1 MSHQN
6 QKLKP
11 VLTGFIAIVIA
22 LLLTLGGI
30 MLFSLQRIDKAAH
43 YELDITNALV
53 RNMAEVRYHV
63 VQIQQFL
70 TDVSATGEADGYKDA
85 EEHYQALLKIL
96 PTILRLEPQLNSQ
109 VTGIQQSLTS
119 FMRWANAWPR
129 PMSMADAK
137 PVMC

>member
-1 MSHQN
+1 LNEISDFATTADFSPTHCAVTHHVPSKPKAQTRSHR
-6 QKLKP
+6 
-11 VLTGFIAIVIA
+11 VHCHCHR

-53 RNMAEVRYHV
+53 RNMTDVRYHV

-109 VTGIQQSLTS
+109 VTAYNS
-119 FMRWANAWPR
+119 R
-129 PMSMADAK
+129 
-137 PVMC
+137 